1 MAQKIKIKL
10 VKSSNHSQKNQK
22 LTLLGLGLKKI
33 NQERILE
40 NSPSVRGMLSKV
52 QHLLEIELVN

>member
-1 MAQKIKIKL
+1 MAQKIRIKL
-10 VKSSNHSQKNQK
+10 VKSSNNSQKNQK

-40 NSPSVRGMLSKV
+40 NSPSVRGMLNKV

>member
-10 VKSSNHSQKNQK
+10 VKSSNGSQKNQK